1 MSERTEDLRRE
12 IDAGRERLGE
22 TAGAIGYKT
31 DVPSRARD
39 RVGAVKGRITGA
51 GHRVAGAA
59 PSADDAKEG
68 ARQAVGVAQENPLG
82 LAAASIA
89 AGFLIGSLLPRT
101 RLEDERIGPAT
112 DALKERAGEVA
123 QEALEHGREAA
134 GEIAGTV
141 REQAG
146 DVVREH
152 GSAVAE
158 SAKEHAAEGAAE
170 AREAAGGDRAD
181 DEPQREHDT
190 SQGPT
195 PEAERRS

>member
-1 MSERTEDLRRE
+1 MSERTETLQRE

-39 RVGAVKGRITGA
+39 RVGAVRRRIT
-51 GHRVAGAA
+51 GAA
-59 PSADDAKEG
+59 PSADEAKEG

-82 LAAASIA
+82 LAVASIA

-146 DVVREH
+146 DVAREH

-158 SAKEHAAEGAAE
+158 SAREHAAEGAAE
-170 AREAAGGDRAD
+170 AREAAGGNHPS
-181 DEPQREHDT
+181 E
-190 SQGPT
+190 GPT
-195 PEAERRS
+195 PETREAERRS